1 MWDLTEADAT
11 KQEAHFGV
19 ARDQIEHDFV
29 ISHVLKVLAPHADRF
44 VFYGGT
50 ALSRTILSGLRLS
63 EDIDLLST
71 GLRRDTAAI
80 LDQAIRNGLERN
92 FGLIEARPWMS
103 AARIDTEAC
112 VFRIRD
118 VQLNIQLIDGR
129 DYPPWP
135 RQTSEVS
142 LRYAGLGSVRLT
154 TYTPEGFAAAKTT
167 AWCDTTRNAPRDL
180 YDLWAMAGAG
190 HLTAE
195 AALVYKRFGPTSG
208 YPSQWEF
215 PSAPP
220 SNTDWYNALGH
231 QCIPAVGPGEAYDAV
246 VAAWETATAEADR
259 LDLL

>member
-29 ISHVLKVLAPHADRF
+29 ISHVLKVLAPHAERF
-44 VFYGGT
+44 VFHGGT

-63 EDIDLLST
+63 EDIDLLSI
-71 GLRRDTAAI
+71 GPRRDAAGV
-80 LDQAIRNGLERN
+80 LDQAIRDGLERN
-92 FGLIEARPWMS
+92 FGQIEARPWLS
-103 AARIDTEAC
+103 DTRISTEAC
-112 VFRIRD
+112 VFRIGD
-118 VQLNIQLIDGR
+118 VQVNIQLIDGS

-135 RQTSEVS
+135 RQTSDVS
-142 LRYAGLGSVRLT
+142 LRYTGLGSVRLT

-190 HLTAE
+190 HIRAATAH
-195 AALVYKRFGPTSG
+195 VYKRFGPTRG
-208 YPSQWEF
+208 YPRRWVF

-220 SNTDWYNALGH
+220 SEDQWYNALGH
-231 QCIPAVGPGEAYDAV
+231 QCIPSVGPDEAYEAV
-246 VAAWETATAEADR
+246 VAAWERATADAAG
-259 LDLL
+259 